1 LAKARQAP
9 FAVEHFCLARD
20 TDQGSG
26 GVEDRDKQ
34 EGEHNDD
41 EAEIKSARE
50 VHLEK
55 GRRERRRTR
64 DKAMPRLE
72 AKGDGDQRDAQHAD
86 DDGAWDFP
94 QCEASDESRQRRGV
108 PEASTDRRG

>member
-1 LAKARQAP
+1 MTMRLR
-9 FAVEHFCLARD
+9 L
-20 TDQGSG
+20 
-26 GVEDRDKQ
+26 
-34 EGEHNDD
+34 
-41 EAEIKSARE
+41 

-55 GRRERRRTR
+55 GRRERGWTR